1 MKIYHGG
8 PGYKEDERMH
18 WLSKK
23 STKIIMIMPAVIL
36 FTVFFLAPIF
46 ISVYYSFTDF
56 SGIGAAKFI
65 GFKNYQVLL
74 KDKFFF
80 IALKNTFII
89 LIGITITILPLS
101 FIVALLL
108 EKPFRGSG
116 VVQSMIFAPNVIA
129 PILVGLI
136 WLFILDPKMGMI
148 NAILRSIGLSDYQQQ
163 WIGGKTL
170 TPYSVAF
177 VYLWQVLGF
186 YTTINMAGLRSIPA
200 DIYEAAEIDGA
211 NYFQRIRKITIPM
224 MKNTI
229 VINTILII
237 TGGFKIFE
245 TVKQLTNGGPNHMSD
260 VLVTYMYDT
269 TFTSSR
275 YGYGMAVATVSFVLC
290 LIFSIIYLVN
300 VGKSLEQKEG

>member
-1 MKIYHGG
+1 
-8 PGYKEDERMH
+8 MH

-74 KDKFFF
+74 NDKFFF

-245 TVKQLTNGGPNHMSD
+245 TVKQPYQWWTEPYVRCVGYLYVRYYLYLITLRIWYGGCYGIICPVSD
-260 VLVTYMYDT
+260 FLDHI
-269 TFTSSR
+269 S
-275 YGYGMAVATVSFVLC
+275 G
-290 LIFSIIYLVN
+290 
-300 VGKSLEQKEG
+300 

>member
-1 MKIYHGG
+1 
-8 PGYKEDERMH
+8 MH

-23 STKIIMIMPAVIL
+23 STKIIMIMPAVVL
-36 FTVFFLAPIF
+36 FTVFFLAAIF

-74 KDKFFF
+74 NDKFFF

>member
-1 MKIYHGG
+1 
-8 PGYKEDERMH
+8 MH

-36 FTVFFLAPIF
+36 FTVFYLAPIF

-74 KDKFFF
+74 NDKFFF

-290 LIFSIIYLVN
+290 LIFSIIYLAN
-300 VGKSLEQKEG
+300 VRKSLEQKEG

>member
-1 MKIYHGG
+1 
-8 PGYKEDERMH
+8 MH

-101 FIVALLL
+101 FIVVLLL

-116 VVQSMIFAPNVIA
+116 AVQSMIFAPNVIA

>member
-1 MKIYHGG
+1 
-8 PGYKEDERMH
+8 MH

-23 STKIIMIMPAVIL
+23 NTKIIMIMPAVIL
-36 FTVFFLAPIF
+36 FTVFYLAPIF

-74 KDKFFF
+74 NDKFFF
-80 IALKNTFII
+80 IALKNTIII

-148 NAILRSIGLSDYQQQ
+148 NRQPCCRRRGGGGGALVEPAALAALLYAGGYGYDMRKAILER
-163 WIGGKTL
+163 
-170 TPYSVAF
+170 
-177 VYLWQVLGF
+177 
-186 YTTINMAGLRSIPA
+186 
-200 DIYEAAEIDGA
+200 
-211 NYFQRIRKITIPM
+211 
-224 MKNTI
+224 
-229 VINTILII
+229 
-237 TGGFKIFE
+237 
-245 TVKQLTNGGPNHMSD
+245 TNGEVD
-260 VLVTYMYDT
+260 VDVGGLYRSLRRLEDE
-269 TFTSSR
+269 
-275 YGYGMAVATVSFVLC
+275 GAVASRWCDEDVGPRRREYELTQQGVELAEQW
-290 LIFSIIYLVN
+290 LDALRARRRLDDLLVEL
-300 VGKSLEQKEG
+300 LEGGLAELKRNDV

>member
-1 MKIYHGG
+1 
-8 PGYKEDERMH
+8 MH

-23 STKIIMIMPAVIL
+23 NTKIIMIMPAVIL
-36 FTVFFLAPIF
+36 FTVFYLAPIF

-74 KDKFFF
+74 NDKFFF

-290 LIFSIIYLVN
+290 LIF
-300 VGKSLEQKEG
+300 

>member
-1 MKIYHGG
+1 
-8 PGYKEDERMH
+8 MH

-116 VVQSMIFAPNVIA
+116 AVQSMIFAPNVIA

-200 DIYEAAEIDGA
+200 DIYEEAEIDGA

-260 VLVTYMYDT
+260 VLYV
-269 TFTSSR
+269 R
-275 YGYGMAVATVSFVLC
+275 YYLYLITLRIWYGGC
-290 LIFSIIYLVN
+290 YGIICPVFDFLDHIS
-300 VGKSLEQKEG
+300 G

>member
-1 MKIYHGG
+1 
-8 PGYKEDERMH
+8 MH

-23 STKIIMIMPAVIL
+23 STKFIMIMPAVIL

-186 YTTINMAGLRSIPA
+186 YTTINMAGLRSIPT

>member
-1 MKIYHGG
+1 
-8 PGYKEDERMH
+8 MH

-36 FTVFFLAPIF
+36 FTVFYLAPIF

-74 KDKFFF
+74 NDKFFF
-80 IALKNTFII
+80 IALKNTIII

-300 VGKSLEQKEG
+300 VGKSLEPKVG

>member
-1 MKIYHGG
+1 
-8 PGYKEDERMH
+8 MH

-74 KDKFFF
+74 NDKFFF

-275 YGYGMAVATVSFVLC
+275 DGYGMAVATVSFVLC

>member
-1 MKIYHGG
+1 
-8 PGYKEDERMH
+8 
-18 WLSKK
+18 
-23 STKIIMIMPAVIL
+23 MPAVIL

-101 FIVALLL
+101 FIVAFLM
-108 EKPFRGSG
+108 EKPFRVSG

-186 YTTINMAGLRSIPA
+186 YTTINMAGLRSIPT

>member
-1 MKIYHGG
+1 
-8 PGYKEDERMH
+8 MH

-74 KDKFFF
+74 NDKFFF

-108 EKPFRGSG
+108 EKPFRGRG

>member
-1 MKIYHGG
+1 
-8 PGYKEDERMH
+8 
-18 WLSKK
+18 
-23 STKIIMIMPAVIL
+23 MPAVIL

-300 VGKSLEQKEG
+300 VGKSLEQKEHSC

>member
-1 MKIYHGG
+1 
-8 PGYKEDERMH
+8 MH

-74 KDKFFF
+74 NDKFFF

-136 WLFILDPKMGMI
+136 WLFILDPKIGMI

>member
-1 MKIYHGG
+1 
-8 PGYKEDERMH
+8 MH

-36 FTVFFLAPIF
+36 FTVFYLAPIF

-74 KDKFFF
+74 NDKFFF

-101 FIVALLL
+101 FVVALLL

>member
-1 MKIYHGG
+1 
-8 PGYKEDERMH
+8 MH

-108 EKPFRGSG
+108 GKPFRGSG

-148 NAILRSIGLSDYQQQ
+148 NAIFRSIGLSDYQQQ

>member
-1 MKIYHGG
+1 
-8 PGYKEDERMH
+8 MH

-74 KDKFFF
+74 NDKFFF

-300 VGKSLEQKEG
+300 VGKSLEQRRDKFEYES

>member
-1 MKIYHGG
+1 
-8 PGYKEDERMH
+8 MH

-74 KDKFFF
+74 NDKFFF

-101 FIVALLL
+101 FVVALLL

>member
-1 MKIYHGG
+1 
-8 PGYKEDERMH
+8 MH

-23 STKIIMIMPAVIL
+23 NTKIIMIMPAVIL
-36 FTVFFLAPIF
+36 FTVFYLAPIF

-74 KDKFFF
+74 NDKFFF
-80 IALKNTFII
+80 IALKNTIII

-269 TFTSSR
+269 TFTSW
-275 YGYGMAVATVSFVLC
+275 YGGCYGIICPVSDFLD
-290 LIFSIIYLVN
+290 YLS
-300 VGKSLEQKEG
+300 G

>member
-1 MKIYHGG
+1 
-8 PGYKEDERMH
+8 MH

-74 KDKFFF
+74 NDKFFF

-275 YGYGMAVATVSFVLC
+275 YRYGMAVATVSFVLC

>member
-1 MKIYHGG
+1 
-8 PGYKEDERMH
+8 MH

-148 NAILRSIGLSDYQQQ
+148 NAILRSIGLSDCQQQ

>member
-1 MKIYHGG
+1 
-8 PGYKEDERMH
+8 MH

-23 STKIIMIMPAVIL
+23 NTKIIMIMPAVIL
-36 FTVFFLAPIF
+36 FTAFFLAPIF

-74 KDKFFF
+74 NDKFFF

>member
-1 MKIYHGG
+1 
-8 PGYKEDERMH
+8 MH

-23 STKIIMIMPAVIL
+23 NTKIIMIMPAVIL
-36 FTVFFLAPIF
+36 FTVFYLAPIF

-74 KDKFFF
+74 NDKFFF
-80 IALKNTFII
+80 IALKNTIII